1 MATPTSTRE
10 SATVNAVAR
19 ETPAFGIQFSE
30 AQLLAWLAASLYP
43 FFRIVALIGAAP
55 IIGNAM
61 VPRRVRI
68 GLALFIT
75 VVVAGREPAGDAHGR
90 GQCDD

>member
-43 FFRIVALIGAAP
+43 FFRIVALIGTAP

-61 VPRRVRI
+61 VRRARAHRPRT
-68 GLALFIT
+68 LH
-75 VVVAGREPAGDAHGR
+75 HGR
-90 GQCDD
+90 GGWS